1 MEQLELTFCAAGSRV
16 RTFPLQDSAPAL
28 LELAPASGT
37 STSASSRSSRRRSSS
52 SRTCLD
58 CGLVACVMCWPDL
71 PLSGSMRSGR
81 VSVPPSSGRRTSGGV
96 SSSLLPTP
104 TASTYGGNQGGS
116 NGRVG
121 PVRHSL
127 TTLAKMGVLPTPR
140 ASAAAHVGST
150 PTPHVMERIANG
162 RATLEQHAIA
172 GLLPTPTV
180 CGNHNRK
187 GASPTSGDGLA
198 TAVGGRLSAR
208 FVEWMMGFPIDHTDV
223 D

>member
-1 MEQLELTFCAAGSRV
+1 MEQLELTFCVAGSRV

-28 LELAPASGT
+28 LELAPDSGT
-37 STSASSRSSRRRSSS
+37 SISASSRSSRRRSSS
-52 SRTCLD
+52 SRTCSD

-81 VSVPPSSGRRTSGGV
+81 VSAPPSSGRRTSGGA

-104 TASTYGGNQGGS
+104 TASTYGANQGGS

-127 TTLAKMGVLPTPR
+127 TRLAKMG
-140 ASAAAHVGST
+140 
-150 PTPHVMERIANG
+150 M
-162 RATLEQHAIA
+162 
-172 GLLPTPTV
+172 LPTPTA
-180 CGNHNRK
+180 CEAK
-187 GASPTSGDGLA
+187 GDGPSNLNRA
-198 TAVGGRLSAR
+198 TIPLRTYATMGWLPGGEETVQVGGRLSAR